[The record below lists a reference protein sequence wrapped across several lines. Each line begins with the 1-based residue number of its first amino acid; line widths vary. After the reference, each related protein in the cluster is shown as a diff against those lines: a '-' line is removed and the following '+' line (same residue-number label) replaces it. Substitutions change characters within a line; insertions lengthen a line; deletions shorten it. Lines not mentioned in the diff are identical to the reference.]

1 MTRYVFAALLTT
13 ASAIAFA
20 VDPIEPCSL
29 LSAADLAE
37 LGVLADAVR
46 SVDKQQ
52 GGVLYCKY
60 QVPGASSSV
69 SSASLILS
77 TAVPDRAL
85 QVRAMLNKAL
95 RENSPAQLE
104 ARGEYF
110 APSATCKVVS
120 VSHVETSQCLGT
132 TEQSVVGL
140 TLTRVNQEDK
150 VAYPALQ
157 LRFISKLV
165 SSVGERGG

>member
-1 MTRYVFAALLTT
+1 MTRYAFAILLTAVST
-13 ASAIAFA
+13 IISAAE
-20 VDPIEPCSL
+20 PIEPCSL

-37 LGVLADAVR
+37 LGVPAGAMR
-46 SVDKQQ
+46 STEKQQ

-60 QVPGASSSV
+60 QVPGTSTSV
-69 SSASLILS
+69 SYASVIVS

-95 RENSPAQLE
+95 SEDSPAQLE

-110 APSATCKVVS
+110 APNATCKVVL
-120 VSHVETSQCLGT
+120 VSQVETSQCLGA

-140 TLTRVNQEDK
+140 TLVRTNRENK
-150 VAYPALQ
+150 VSYPALQ

>member
-1 MTRYVFAALLTT
+1 VTRYAFATLLTT
-13 ASAIAFA
+13 VSTIIFA
-20 VDPIEPCSL
+20 AEPIEPCSL

-37 LGVLADAVR
+37 LGVPADAVR
-46 SVDKQQ
+46 SMEKQQ

-60 QVPGASSSV
+60 QVPGTPTSV
-69 SSASLILS
+69 SSASVILS

-85 QVRAMLNKAL
+85 QVRAMLNRTL
-95 RENSPAQLE
+95 NENSPAQLE

-110 APSATCKVVS
+110 APNATCKVVS
-120 VSHVETSQCLGT
+120 VSQVETSQCLGT

-140 TLTRVNQEDK
+140 TLIRTNRENK
-150 VAYPALQ
+150 VSYPALQ

>member
-1 MTRYVFAALLTT
+1 
-13 ASAIAFA
+13 
-20 VDPIEPCSL
+20 
-29 LSAADLAE
+29 
-37 LGVLADAVR
+37 
-46 SVDKQQ
+46 
-52 GGVLYCKY
+52 
-60 QVPGASSSV
+60 
-69 SSASLILS
+69 
-77 TAVPDRAL
+77 
-85 QVRAMLNKAL
+85 MLNKAL